1 MQFGSQLSTDFGAPN
16 RGRPVDDIGQLPL
29 QLNAAPPSD
38 QTEPLP
44 DLSLAGLFLLPIA
57 IFIITLL
64 TIKFSQYSNI
74 IATIWPASAVVLV
87 ALLRHKRSVRNYAP
101 IFAGSG
107 CAIVLASL
115 AAGNGWA
122 ASAVI
127 GAADIFE
134 IAVTV
139 AFLSV
144 CKIDASNLTGFKNL
158 LLFILIGACIAPIG
172 CDAITAMAIGAA
184 RGGIPWRTVW
194 LHTYP
199 AHALGMVCVA
209 PFLISVTSKDWQRL
223 RIQHRYIEATIIF
236 LIVVGAAVCGS
247 YFRSVIFIIVPAILL
262 ATVRFGLIGATAAN
276 LVTSFIASS
285 FVVLGIGQTIL
296 ERPPLADQITALQVL
311 LAFTSLWCLPIAAL
325 LVERD
330 RLLEFLSAANTGL
343 RLETDRQSDL
353 LVGLRRHLAMVEEN
367 ERLRL
372 SHELHDQAGQGLI
385 AAILQLNEIDPS
397 VDDPTRERLHLVR
410 KKMEDLGK
418 TLHRIAWELRPPAID
433 ELGLKKALASYIAD
447 WSEQCGTEA
456 DFQCDDPDID
466 DVPGEIGTAVYRV
479 VQEGLTNIVK
489 HARQPSNVS
498 VVIGRVHT
506 ALQVIIE
513 DNGCGFDVG
522 TINTKDGSFRGLG
535 LDGMRERLMLIG
547 GTLEIESTPGAGTAL
562 FARIALDASDDA
574 PRVAQ

>member
-1 MQFGSQLSTDFGAPN
+1 MQFGSQLSTDFGGPN
-16 RGRPVDDIGQLPL
+16 RGRPADDIGQLPL

-38 QTEPLP
+38 QNEPLLN
-44 DLSLAGLFLLPIA
+44 LSLASLFLLPIV
-57 IFIITLL
+57 IFVITLL

-87 ALLRHKRSVRNYAP
+87 ALLRHKRSVRNYTP

-115 AAGNGWA
+115 AAGNGWT
-122 ASAVI
+122 ASVVI
-127 GAADIFE
+127 GTADIFE

-139 AFLSV
+139 ALLSA

-223 RIQHRYIEATIIF
+223 RIQHRYIEAAIIF

-276 LVTSFIASS
+276 LITSFIASS

-330 RLLEFLSAANTGL
+330 RLLEYLSAANTGL
-343 RLETDRQSDL
+343 RIETDRQSDL

-385 AAILQLNEIDPS
+385 AAILQLNEVDPS
-397 VDDPTRERLHLVR
+397 VDGPTRERLHLVR

-479 VQEGLTNIVK
+479 VQEGLTNIV
-489 HARQPSNVS
+489 
-498 VVIGRVHT
+498 
-506 ALQVIIE
+506 
-513 DNGCGFDVG
+513 
-522 TINTKDGSFRGLG
+522 
-535 LDGMRERLMLIG
+535 
-547 GTLEIESTPGAGTAL
+547 
-562 FARIALDASDDA
+562 
-574 PRVAQ
+574 

>member
-1 MQFGSQLSTDFGAPN
+1 MQIGTQLSSAFGALN
-16 RGRPVDDIGQLPL
+16 HGRAADGIDQLTLRLDP
-29 QLNAAPPSD
+29 AAASNES
-38 QTEPLP
+38 EPLP
-44 DLSLAGLFLLPIA
+44 DLSLAGHFLLPIA
-57 IFIITLL
+57 IFVITLL

-74 IATIWPASAVVLV
+74 ITAIWPTSAVILV

-107 CAIVLASL
+107 CAIVLASV
-115 AAGNGWA
+115 AAGNGWT
-122 ASAVI
+122 ASVVI

-144 CKIDASNLTGFKNL
+144 CKIDASNLTGFRNL
-158 LLFILIGACIAPIG
+158 LLFIFIAGCISPVG

-184 RGGIPWRTVW
+184 RGIPWRTVW
-194 LHTYP
+194 MHTYP

-223 RIQHRYIEATIIF
+223 RIQQRYVEAATVF

-262 ATVRFGLIGATAAN
+262 ATVRFGLIGATASN
-276 LVTSFIASS
+276 LVTSLIASS
-285 FVVLGIGQTIL
+285 FVVLGIGQTVL
-296 ERPPLADQITALQVL
+296 ERPALSDQIMALQIL

-330 RLLEFLSAANTGL
+330 RLLENLSAANAGL
-343 RLETDRQSDL
+343 RIETGRQSDL

-385 AAILQLNEIDPS
+385 AAILQLNEVDPS
-397 VDDPTRERLHLVR
+397 VDDATRERLHLVR
-410 KKMEDLGK
+410 TKMEDLGK
-418 TLHRIAWELRPPAID
+418 TLHRIAWDLRPPAID

-447 WSEQCGTEA
+447 WSEQCATEA

-466 DVPGEIGTAVYRV
+466 DVPGEVGTAVYRV

-489 HARQPSNVS
+489 HARQPSDVS
-498 VVIGRVHT
+498 VVIGRVKT
-506 ALQVIIE
+506 ALQVI
-513 DNGCGFDVG
+513 V
-522 TINTKDGSFRGLG
+522 
-535 LDGMRERLMLIG
+535 
-547 GTLEIESTPGAGTAL
+547 
-562 FARIALDASDDA
+562 
-574 PRVAQ
+574 

>member
-1 MQFGSQLSTDFGAPN
+1 MPAATQLSNTFGALIH
-16 RGRPVDDIGQLPL
+16 GRSADDIDQLSL
-29 QLNAAPPSD
+29 QFNAAAASD
-38 QTEPLP
+38 RSEPLP
-44 DLSLAGLFLLPIA
+44 DLSVTGLFLLPIA
-57 IFIITLL
+57 IFVITLL
-64 TIKFSQYSNI
+64 TIKFSQYSNV
-74 IATIWPASAVVLV
+74 IATIWPTSAVVLV
-87 ALLRHKRSVRNYAP
+87 ALLRHKRNLRNLAA

-107 CAIVLASL
+107 CALVLASM

-134 IAVTV
+134 IAVTF

-144 CKIDASNLTGFKNL
+144 CGIDASNLTGFMNL
-158 LLFILIGACIAPIG
+158 LIFIFIGAFISPLG
-172 CDAITAMAIGAA
+172 CDAVTAMAIGAA
-184 RGGIPWRTVW
+184 RGIPWRMVW

-199 AHALGMVCVA
+199 AHALGMICVA

-223 RIQHRYIEATIIF
+223 RRKRRHVEAATVF

-262 ATVRFGLIGATAAN
+262 ATIRFGLIGATAAN
-276 LVTSFIASS
+276 LVTSVIASC
-285 FVVLGIGQTIL
+285 FVILGIGETVL
-296 ERPPLADQITALQVL
+296 ERPALADQITALQVL

-330 RLLEFLSAANTGL
+330 RLLENLSAANTGL
-343 RLETDRQSDL
+343 RIETGRQSDL

-385 AAILQLNEIDPS
+385 AAILQLNEVDPS
-397 VDDPTRERLHLVR
+397 VDHSTRERLHLVR
-410 KKMEDLGK
+410 RKMEDLGK

-447 WSEQCGTEA
+447 WSEQCATEA

-466 DVPGEIGTAVYRV
+466 AVPSEIGAAVYRV

-498 VVIGRVHT
+498 VVIGRVNT
-506 ALQVIIE
+506 ALQVIVE
-513 DNGCGFDVG
+513 DNGCGFDVAR
-522 TINTKDGSFRGLG
+522 INRTDGGYRGLG

-547 GTLEIESTPGAGTAL
+547 GTLEIESTPGSGTAL
-562 FARIALDASDDA
+562 FARIALDAPNDA
-574 PRVAQ
+574 PKAAS